1 MAKTALST
9 LYANVGYLLEITLG
23 TTSDPTKAEIIA
35 WLNEAQRDIARK
47 VPWQC
52 LKDLI
57 TLYNPSIA
65 AVSVIAWSGLS
76 ADFYKFC
83 YATLNVDGSGTDDLA
98 MQLVTPEVGAMA
110 YSNSLIGTSD
120 SPIIWFDATNIN
132 WLPAT
137 TGTAATGKL
146 KFYYIKEPT
155 AMSVDADMTAL
166 PEEFEDALV
175 YYAAAKARAQ
185 EEEWQQA
192 QVLMQQYAE
201 SIMSVVNNYT
211 RHLHFK

>member
-9 LYANVGYLLEITLG
+9 LYANVGYLLEITPG
-23 TTSDPTKAEIIA
+23 TSSDPTKAEIIA
-35 WLNEAQRDIARK
+35 WLNEAQRDVARK

-57 TLYNPSIA
+57 VCYNPSIA
-65 AVSVIAWSGLS
+65 GVSVTAWSGLS
-76 ADFYKFC
+76 SDFYKFC
-83 YATLNVDGSGTDDLA
+83 YATLNVDGSGTDDLP
-98 MQLVTPEVGAMA
+98 MQLVMPEVAAMA
-110 YSNSLIGTSD
+110 VSNSLVGTAD

-132 WLPAT
+132 WLPVT
-137 TGTAATGKL
+137 TGTASTGKL
-146 KFYYIKEPT
+146 KFYYIKEPA
-155 AMSVDADMTAL
+155 AMSGDADTTAL

-175 YYAAAKARAQ
+175 YFAAAKARAQ

-192 QVLMQQYAE
+192 QMLMQMYAATI
-201 SIMSVVNNYT
+201 SDIVNNYT